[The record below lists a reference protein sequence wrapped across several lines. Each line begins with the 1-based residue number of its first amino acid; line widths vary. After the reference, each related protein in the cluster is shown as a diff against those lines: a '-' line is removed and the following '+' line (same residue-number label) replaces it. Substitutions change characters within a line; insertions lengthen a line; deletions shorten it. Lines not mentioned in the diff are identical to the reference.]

1 MNDAPT
7 NRQRAAEEALRERE
21 SRLRSIIETAPDA
34 IVTVDENAVIE
45 SFSPAAERLF
55 GFSAAE
61 VIGQKINI
69 LMPKPERDRHDQ
81 YLARYLRTG
90 KSQIIGIGR
99 EVTGRR
105 KDGTTFPMELAV
117 GEARFNNHRIFTG
130 FARDVSARRA
140 AAAQARML
148 QDELRHVWRLS
159 AMAELAS
166 ALAHELNQPLTAV
179 INYVQAARRML
190 DSAGGQDPARL
201 IEIMDKAA
209 TQTQRAGAIIQRLR
223 QFIEKG
229 ETERTEEDLNEI
241 VEEASALALTG
252 VDETEIAVTMTLAE
266 GLPPVIIDRI
276 QIQQVILN
284 LVRNGIEALDGAGRR
299 ALDIQTGGLADGLVE
314 VAVRDSGAGLP
325 EAIAA
330 HLFEPFVSGKPQGMG
345 IGLSIS
351 RSIVEGHGGKL
362 WAEANP
368 DRGTTFRFCLPIK
381 QSADG
386 DDHG

>member
-1 MNDAPT
+1 
-7 NRQRAAEEALRERE
+7 
-21 SRLRSIIETAPDA
+21 
-34 IVTVDENAVIE
+34 
-45 SFSPAAERLF
+45 
-55 GFSAAE
+55 
-61 VIGQKINI
+61 
-69 LMPKPERDRHDQ
+69 
-81 YLARYLRTG
+81 
-90 KSQIIGIGR
+90 
-99 EVTGRR
+99 
-105 KDGTTFPMELAV
+105 
-117 GEARFNNHRIFTG
+117 G

-284 LVRNGIEALDGAGRR
+284 LVRNGIEALDGAGR
-299 ALDIQTGGLADGLVE
+299 
-314 VAVRDSGAGLP
+314 
-325 EAIAA
+325 
-330 HLFEPFVSGKPQGMG
+330 
-345 IGLSIS
+345 
-351 RSIVEGHGGKL
+351 
-362 WAEANP
+362 
-368 DRGTTFRFCLPIK
+368 
-381 QSADG
+381 
-386 DDHG
+386 